1 MAENPQPPVASTVSI
16 AVPPGAP
23 VQPAQSAAPA
33 QTAMPSASTGIPPVP
48 APPYAPASPAPA
60 QSQQNAA
67 LPAGFTLDAAPAPNA
82 PAPQTSAPAPP
93 QTGALPPG
101 FTLDAPAPATPPPPA
116 QSSGYQ
122 QAAQPAQG
130 TLASTPVGQAAL
142 ALANG
147 ALLGQGA
154 RVAGGIH
161 AAAQYV
167 HNLFTGSQGQPTPG
181 QAYDAYANTTNQDEQ
196 QFAAA
201 NPVTSTTLNIAGGL
215 PAGGAMGKIIGAVPT
230 VAGKIAAAIGTGA
243 ASGAAYGSGANM
255 QNPVMG
261 ALIGGG
267 EGALLAPVFMGV
279 GAAGKAALNVVRNTL
294 NPSALEATAQQ
305 RAAQYLAQQ
314 AANAP
319 VVAPSTVP
327 AANGGLT
334 VAETLGQQGTGM
346 AAALTRKPGIAGD
359 LANDIL
365 GQRQAGRTDR
375 LVQGF
380 SDATGVDPNAARGN
394 VEQMIAQGQDS
405 VNPAYNAIR
414 ANPAPVMTPDLQDLA
429 TNDPHVA
436 AALNAVNNATR
447 NAPPVP
453 TAATWLAVRQQLAD
467 NVERNPVTGS
477 PLPSYMNAQINSA
490 AKDLGAAMNDAIPGF
505 SNAQA
510 QAALYKAPQASF
522 NQARGMLF
530 GGTAKQTPADVQDL
544 WDAAQTPSQQQAI
557 QSAFAADFLDR
568 AVNKNT
574 LTPGLVNSP
583 GVQQKLAI
591 VFGPGAASKLS
602 ALAQQEQQ
610 MSQFAARVIP
620 NGNSVTAEA
629 LNYGHEADGLGKAA
643 MEAAPHLLAGPH
655 GIPHAA
661 VTFLKGATNGILSSA
676 KTNGDIA
683 FRNALAQQYLGDA
696 SSFTPMPVAST
707 RSIAVAPIMT
717 NAANQGLAQLQG
729 QQ

>member
-1 MAENPQPPVASTVSI
+1 MPGQQAAAP
-16 AVPPGAP
+16 VPPA
-23 VQPAQSAAPA
+23 
-33 QTAMPSASTGIPPVP
+33 TP
-48 APPYAPASPAPA
+48 APQAGPAPA
-60 QSQQNAA
+60 APQPASASAA
-67 LPAGFTLDAAPAPNA
+67 LPAGFTLDPPAPSA
-82 PAPQTSAPAPP
+82 QSAPS
-93 QTGALPPG
+93 L
-101 FTLDAPAPATPPPPA
+101 
-116 QSSGYQ
+116 GYQ
-122 QAAQPAQG
+122 QASQQAQG
-130 TLASTPVGQAAL
+130 TLAATPAGQAAL

-181 QAYDAYANTTNQDEQ
+181 QVYDAYANTTNQDEQ
-196 QFAAA
+196 QFAG
-201 NPVTSTTLNIAGGL
+201 NHPVASTALNIAGGL
-215 PAGGAMGKIIGAVPT
+215 PIGGVMGKIVGAAPT
-230 VAGKIAAAIGTGA
+230 VAGKIAAAVGTGA

-255 QNPVMG
+255 QNPGQG
-261 ALIGGG
+261 ALVGAG
-267 EGALLAPVFMGV
+267 EGAVLSPLAMGA
-279 GAAGKAALNVVRNTL
+279 GAGLNAAGNIFRNVA
-294 NPSALEATAQQ
+294 NPASLEATAQQ
-305 RAAQYLAQQ
+305 RAGQYLGQQ
-314 AANAP
+314 IANAP
-319 VVAPSTVP
+319 AAPTSSVP
-327 AANGGLT
+327 VSNGGLT

-346 AAALTRKPGIAGD
+346 VAALARKPGIAGD
-359 LANDIL
+359 LANDVL
-365 GQRQAGRTDR
+365 GARQAGRTDR

-380 SDATGVDPNAARGN
+380 ADATGVDPNAARSN

-414 ANPAPVMTPDLQDLA
+414 ANPAPVMTPELQDLA

-436 AALNAVNNATR
+436 AALNAVNSATR
-447 NAPPVP
+447 NPPPVP

-477 PLPSYMNAQINSA
+477 PLPSYVNAQINSA
-490 AKDLGAAMNDAIPGF
+490 AKDLGDAMNNAIPDF

-510 QAALYKAPQASF
+510 QAALYKAPQASY

-530 GGTAKQTPADVQDL
+530 GGTAKQTPADVQAL
-544 WDAAQTPSQQQAI
+544 WDAAKTPAQQQAI

-568 AVNKNT
+568 ATNRA
-574 LTPGLVNSP
+574 TPMQPSLVNSP

-602 ALAQQEQQ
+602 TLAQNEQQ
-610 MSQFAARVIP
+610 MSQFAARVMP

-661 VTFLKGATNGILSSA
+661 VTFLKGATGGILSKA
-676 KTNGDIA
+676 QANGDVA
-683 FRNALAQQYLGDA
+683 FRNALAQQYLSDA
-696 SSFTPMPVAST
+696 STFTPMPVAST
-707 RSIAVAPIMT
+707 RSIAVSPVIS
-717 NAANQGLAQLQG
+717 NAATQGLTQLQG